1 MQGYVCTTTVRPLVE
16 GVFKSDAHTFST
28 HTFSK
33 HDEESINLLA
43 GIGVEFAGLRVK
55 ADAHC
60 GVPVR
65 G

>member
-1 MQGYVCTTTVRPLVE
+1 MQGYVCTTVRPLVE
-16 GVFKSDAHTFST
+16 DVFRSDA

-43 GIGVEFAGLRVK
+43 GIGVEFAGLPVRG
-55 ADAHC
+55 DAHC